1 MSKYQEKLNKMRKK
15 RRYGMEKFAID
26 ISEALQELVDKDTP
40 ITVQIEND
48 YELYEVKDFFK
59 CPSCNNL
66 LPLFNETKH
75 CYVCGQRINTEEEA
89 IDE

>member
-40 ITVQIEND
+40 LTVQIEND

-66 LPLFNETKH
+66 LPLLHETKY
-75 CYVCGQRINTEEEA
+75 CYVCGQRINTEEET
-89 IDE
+89 DE